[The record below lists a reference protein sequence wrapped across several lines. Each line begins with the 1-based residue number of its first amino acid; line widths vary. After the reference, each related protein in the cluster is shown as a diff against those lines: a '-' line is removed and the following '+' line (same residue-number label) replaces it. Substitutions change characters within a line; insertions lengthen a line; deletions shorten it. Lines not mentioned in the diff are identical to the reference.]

1 MSPDDQAVALVTMVR
16 GNTMVL
22 VFASRQN
29 LFLVV
34 SLSLSLHWLGALSF
48 TASLCPLSVL
58 TQYLEAGSHET
69 LVKISRC

>member
-34 SLSLSLHWLGALSF
+34 SLHWLGALSF
-48 TASLCPLSVL
+48 TASLCPLSGSVL

>member
-34 SLSLSLHWLGALSF
+34 SLHWLGALSF

>member
-34 SLSLSLHWLGALSF
+34 SLHWLGALLSF
-48 TASLCPLSVL
+48 TASLCPLSGSVL

>member
-1 MSPDDQAVALVTMVR
+1 MSADDQAVPLVTMVR

-34 SLSLSLHWLGALSF
+34 STGWGFLLYCLPLPIVW
-48 TASLCPLSVL
+48 SLCCIYSIFR
-58 TQYLEAGSHET
+58 ASHET

>member
-34 SLSLSLHWLGALSF
+34 SLHWLGSSLLYCLSLPIVWVCIDSIF
-48 TASLCPLSVL
+48 RGRQPRDT
-58 TQYLEAGSHET
+58 
-69 LVKISRC
+69 R

>member
-34 SLSLSLHWLGALSF
+34 SLHWLGELSAL
-48 TASLCPLSVL
+48 LPLSAHCL
-58 TQYLEAGSHET
+58 GLY
-69 LVKISRC
+69 